1 MENLRNGIR
10 NTRIW
15 LVVNEKGYGSGFLSS
30 CAIRGLLDHKDTKFP
45 MRSIQGK
52 GAAQDRYWK
61 ANLQWLIVILGTWF
75 FVSFGCGIL
84 FREWLDENLF
94 RVGTAPFRFW
104 TAHQGSTSSF
114 VLLLNAYTKIMNVL
128 YAHFDAAED
137 VSQSVRIFATTL

>member
-1 MENLRNGIR
+1 MGNLRNGIR

-45 MRSIQGK
+45 MRNIQGK
-52 GAAQDRYWK
+52 GDAQDRYWK

-94 RVGTAPFRFW
+94 RVGTAPFGFW
-104 TAHQGSTSSF
+104 MAQQGSIISF
-114 VLLLNAYTKIMNVL
+114 VLLLIAYTKIMNGL
-128 YAHFDAAED
+128 DAKFKVDEED
-137 VSQSVRIFATTL
+137 SK